1 MRRKPIS
8 FVPVFAILLVILA
21 STSGIPLAQEVQ
33 QEAAGEVLEDQAA
46 LDEAKAQKSEGE
58 ESASDMG
65 DLAKTSQNP
74 VGSLIS
80 LPLQNNTN
88 FGGAQ
93 RPGLT
98 GSTTQNV
105 LNIQPVVPIGLSKK
119 WNLINRVIMP
129 VIYQPEISPGQGSTF
144 GLGDT
149 TYTGFISPKAPGKL
163 IWGVG
168 PVISMPTSTD
178 DVLGA
183 GEWAAGPS
191 VVLLAMP
198 GSWVTG
204 ILLSQIWSLD
214 SDADTEVSFF
224 LSQIFANYNMK
235 KGWFLT
241 TQPIFTANWEAES
254 GQQWTVP
261 VGGGIGRVYK
271 IGKQPVNTIIQGYYN
286 VVRPDFGAKW
296 QLRLQFTFLFPK

>member
-1 MRRKPIS
+1 MRSDAVTKGCRG
-8 FVPVFAILLVILA
+8 VAAVMLLAVGVLVGPLVGGLA
-21 STSGIPLAQEVQ
+21 AQEKT
-33 QEAAGEVLEDQAA
+33 LE
-46 LDEAKAQKSEGE
+46 EGVEGWVEGE

-88 FGGAQ
+88 FGFG
-93 RPGLT
+93 PGDDV
-98 GSTTQNV
+98 QNV
-105 LNIQPVVPIGLSKK
+105 LNIQPVVPIDLSKK

-129 VIYQPEISPGQGSTF
+129 VIYQPEVSPGQGSTF

-168 PVISMPTSTD
+168 PVISMPTSTN

-204 ILLSQIWSLD
+204 ILFSQIWSLD

-286 VVRPDFGAKW
+286 VVRPDFGAEW
-296 QLRLQFTFLFPK
+296 QLRLQFTFLFPKKG

>member
-1 MRRKPIS
+1 MGILASRALAAAGVACCVS
-8 FVPVFAILLVILA
+8 ILLV
-21 STSGIPLAQEVQ
+21 GPLAGGLAAQE
-33 QEAAGEVLEDQAA
+33 ETLE
-46 LDEAKAQKSEGE
+46 EGVESSIEGE
-58 ESASDMG
+58 ESASDVA

-88 FGGAQ
+88 FGFG
-93 RPGLT
+93 PGEDV
-98 GSTTQNV
+98 QNI
-105 LNIQPVVPIGLSKK
+105 LNIQPVIPVSLSKK
-119 WNLINRVIMP
+119 WNLINRAIIP
-129 VIYQPEISPGQGSTF
+129 VMYQPEVVPGQGSTT
-144 GLGDT
+144 GIGDT
-149 TYTGFISPKAPGKL
+149 SYTGFISPKAPGKL

-168 PVISMPTSTD
+168 PVISIPTSTD
-178 DVLGA
+178 DVLGS

-204 ILLSQIWSLD
+204 ILFSQIWSFD
-214 SDADTEVSFF
+214 SDADAKVSFF

-271 IGKQPVNTIIQGYYN
+271 IGKQPVNTLLQAYYN
-286 VVRPDFGAKW
+286 VDKPDFGADW
-296 QLRLQFTFLFPK
+296 QLRIQFSFLFPK